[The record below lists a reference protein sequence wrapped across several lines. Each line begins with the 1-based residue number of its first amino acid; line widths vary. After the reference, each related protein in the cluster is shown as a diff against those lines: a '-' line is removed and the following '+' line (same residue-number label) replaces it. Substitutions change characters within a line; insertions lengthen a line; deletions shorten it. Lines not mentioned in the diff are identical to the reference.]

1 MCYHCDKLGHT
12 RSFNIK
18 YLKGINIEKGEE
30 NKGVNLAI
38 VVVID
43 VYIVCD
49 DGSINLTC
57 QDSRWVVD
65 FNALRHVTL
74 LRDVFSYYTSGQFC
88 YMTMGNDVEC

>member
-1 MCYHCDKLGHT
+1 MRFMLCVWLVYCLMVVRLFLFVLFICGKLGHT

-18 YLKGINIEKGEE
+18 YLKGINIEKGKE

-49 DGSINLTC
+49 DGRINLTC
-57 QDSRWVVD
+57 
-65 FNALRHVTL
+65 
-74 LRDVFSYYTSGQFC
+74 
-88 YMTMGNDVEC
+88 

>member
-1 MCYHCDKLGHT
+1 MNHCSSDKTYGTSNSRKEIMCYNCDKLGHT

-18 YLKGINIEKGEE
+18 YLKGINIEKGKE
-30 NKGVNLAI
+30 NKGVSLAV

-57 QDSRWVVD
+57 
-65 FNALRHVTL
+65 
-74 LRDVFSYYTSGQFC
+74 
-88 YMTMGNDVEC
+88 

>member
-1 MCYHCDKLGHT
+1 MLSLWQARTHKKFQYKVFEGNKYRKRLG
-12 RSFNIK
+12 F
-18 YLKGINIEKGEE
+18 
-30 NKGVNLAI
+30 NLAV

-57 QDSRWVVD
+57 WVVD

-74 LRDVFSYYTSGQFC
+74 LRDVFSSYTSG
-88 YMTMGNDVEC
+88 